1 MASRCYSDRGTSG
14 PRRAGHQGKR
24 SSLSHFR
31 TLPGPL
37 SPLPSFLF
45 LKNPQVFMETH
56 VLTQV
61 LSKQRLYFTPYC
73 DSHFHCAPSPPLFI
87 YFPLTTN
94 SIFSALEIKP
104 QHHCNTK
111 ILSKLKIDPSCVV
124 GKNMTCYQ
132 NTVYGAWSS
141 QQPQTCTHTSQE
153 NQLGRAFPT
162 RVSIIWPLQTL
173 KGQQVGISSL
183 SHPCSTCKF
192 PSPKKPPE
200 EGKKSSIYTKRFPS
214 DSSQ

>member
-1 MASRCYSDRGTSG
+1 MTVTFTVPPAPLYLFPPHHKQHFFSIGNKTTTS
-14 PRRAGHQGKR
+14 
-24 SSLSHFR
+24 L
-31 TLPGPL
+31 
-37 SPLPSFLF
+37 
-45 LKNPQVFMETH
+45 
-56 VLTQV
+56 
-61 LSKQRLYFTPYC
+61 
-73 DSHFHCAPSPPLFI
+73 
-87 YFPLTTN
+87 
-94 SIFSALEIKP
+94 
-104 QHHCNTK
+104 QHK

-162 RVSIIWPLQTL
+162 RVSTIWPLQTL